1 MRTTLTAALVG
12 EPLTLKS
19 DGPSQAGC
27 AFHEG
32 EEVVLVG
39 GPNQGTLGAFLA
51 LRTDIRWADIT
62 ERNGAVRSHPVEWLA
77 RSTAETPGFSEAFG
91 ARR

>member
-1 MRTTLTAALVG
+1 MRTTLTAAPVG
-12 EPLTLKS
+12 KPLTPKS
-19 DGPSQAGC
+19 EGVSDAG
-27 AFHEG
+27 AFREG
-32 EEVVLVG
+32 EEVVLAG

-62 ERNGAVRSHPVEWLA
+62 ERNGVVRSHPVQWLA
-77 RSTAETPGFSEAFG
+77 RSTAETPGFSEASG